1 MPTEITIIGA
11 GMAGLTCARRLVGA
25 GYTPLVLDK
34 GRGIGGRMATRRVT
48 LAAGE
53 VSFDHGAQYLT
64 ARELGFSEALHD
76 LGPACARWDDGRVVP
91 RLVGVPGM
99 SSLPRAMAAGLN
111 VQPDRQV
118 TTVRAVSGGWELD
131 IGLARIET
139 RHLVITVP
147 APQAAALLGVEHA
160 FHRRITALLDRLLH
174 HAIIVRIEGSSYRLR
189 RPRRHAATPT
199 CCPSPSARSAAVSYP
214 VPQTPSDADARR
226 NMEVPIDTPPKT
238 RSAKVGNLT
247 SPLSGIITATLTP
260 SSRAPRT
267 ITRWPG
273 SRRTAASRAAPTP

>member
-1 MPTEITIIGA
+1 
-11 GMAGLTCARRLVGA
+11 
-25 GYTPLVLDK
+25 
-34 GRGIGGRMATRRVT
+34 
-48 LAAGE
+48 
-53 VSFDHGAQYLT
+53 
-64 ARELGFSEALHD
+64 
-76 LGPACARWDDGRVVP
+76 
-91 RLVGVPGM
+91 M

-131 IGLARIET
+131 IGLARSET

-147 APQAAALLGVEHA
+147 APQAAALLWVEHA

-189 RPRRHAATPT
+189 RHAATPT
-199 CCPSPSARSAAVSYP
+199 CCPSPSARSAAVSNP

>member
-189 RPRRHAATPT
+189 RHAATPPRRPAARARPPGQQP
-199 CCPSPSARSAAVSYP
+199 CPTRCRRPQATRTPAEIWRCRSTRRLKP
-214 VPQTPSDADARR
+214 VPQKWGILLRR
-226 NMEVPIDTPPKT
+226 F
-238 RSAKVGNLT
+238 RG
-247 SPLSGIITATLTP
+247 
-260 SSRAPRT
+260 
-267 ITRWPG
+267 
-273 SRRTAASRAAPTP
+273 